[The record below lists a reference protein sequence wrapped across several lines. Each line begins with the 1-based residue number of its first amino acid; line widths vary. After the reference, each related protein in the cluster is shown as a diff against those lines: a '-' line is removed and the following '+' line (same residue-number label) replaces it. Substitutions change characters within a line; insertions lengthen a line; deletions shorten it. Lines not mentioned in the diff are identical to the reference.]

1 MPVPSRAR
9 KLTAALSRAA
19 VLAAALA
26 VPACGQH
33 VDFRQALQ
41 ITDVS
46 GGWFDFGI
54 VDGKNKLVPSVTFR
68 IKKQPGTA
76 LRAVDINVHF
86 KKVSPDNP
94 GSKEAEEEMDEVFR
108 QQVEFSEGDQT
119 ALITVRPTTGFTG
132 DAPQS
137 RAEMMAHRLFRDV
150 RARVFAKE
158 SSTTWVDL
166 VSYDI
171 PRVLISK

>member
-1 MPVPSRAR
+1 MLDWSRAR
-9 KLTAALSRAA
+9 RVGSALTGVAI
-19 VLAAALA
+19 LAAALA
-26 VPACGQH
+26 IPGCSQR
-33 VDFRQALQ
+33 VDFRQALAVS
-41 ITDVS
+41 DVS
-46 GGWFDFGI
+46 GGWYDFGI
-54 VDGKNKLVPSVTFR
+54 VDGKNKLVPSLTFR
-68 IKKQPGTA
+68 IKKQPGTP

-86 KKVSPDNP
+86 KKISPQNP
-94 GSKEAEEEMDEVFR
+94 ASKEAEEEMDEVFR

-132 DAPQS
+132 DAPQT
-137 RAEMMAHRLFRDV
+137 RAEMLSHRLFQDV

-158 SSTTWVDL
+158 SPTTWVDL

>member
-9 KLTAALSRAA
+9 RLRAAHARAALL
-19 VLAAALA
+19 VVALA
-26 VPACGQH
+26 VSACSEP
-33 VDFRQALQ
+33 VDFRKALQ
-41 ITDVS
+41 VTDVS
-46 GGWFDFGI
+46 GGWYDFGI

-68 IKKQPGTA
+68 IKKQPGTS
-76 LRAVDINVHF
+76 LRAVDLNVHF
-86 KKVSPDNP
+86 KKVSAENP
-94 GSKEAEEEMDEVFR
+94 VSKEAEEEMDEVFR

-132 DAPQS
+132 DAPQT
-137 RAEMMAHRLFRDV
+137 RAEMMSHRLFRDV